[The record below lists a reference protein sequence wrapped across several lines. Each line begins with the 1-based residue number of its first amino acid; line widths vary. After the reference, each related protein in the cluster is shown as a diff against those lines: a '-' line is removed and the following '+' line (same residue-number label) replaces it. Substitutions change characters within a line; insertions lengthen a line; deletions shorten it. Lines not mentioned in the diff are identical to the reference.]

1 MKNLYENLVEENLSL
16 ILKCFFYDIYLI
28 TINDKSY
35 TICEGEI
42 TKDNLFVALK
52 TIPNNNGNDNLSK

>member
-28 TINDKSY
+28 KINDESY

>member
-1 MKNLYENLVEENLSL
+1 MKNLYVNLVEENLSL

-28 TINDKSY
+28 TINDESY

>member
-16 ILKCFFYDIYLI
+16 ILKSFFYDIYLI
-28 TINDKSY
+28 TINDESY